1 MARASPWRSE
11 PVHAWQA
18 VLKRGMDL
26 VLGLIATVVLLPA
39 GLIIALAVVA
49 DSSGAAIYGA
59 RRVGRGGRQFTMYK
73 FRSMAQGAD
82 QAGPGVTGAYDY
94 RITRVG
100 AFLRRTKLDEL
111 PQLINVLKGD
121 MSLVGPRPEAPAYV
135 EMWTPDELEV
145 LRVRPG
151 VTGPAQIAYVDEEEL
166 LAAPDPDVVYESEL
180 LHAKLAMDM
189 EYARHYALRRDLS
202 LLWRTVA
209 SILSASGRR
218 SNRPRRRYTFME
230 RVRGTS
236 LRWVLV
242 DAVLAGLAAGLA
254 VGLRIDRNN
263 IVAAVATYWVFVPL
277 AMTIRPLGFV
287 LSAAYMRVW
296 RYPTIGD
303 GALIVSSLAVG
314 SLVMTL
320 AIFFVLQPSGFPSAI
335 GFPRSA
341 IVIEFVL
348 SLLLLGGI
356 RVASR
361 VRQEGLDVM
370 PSFVGGPP
378 KPVLIYGAGEAG
390 AVLAREMLRNRA
402 LRLDPVGFLD
412 DNGSKR
418 GQRIYGVEVVG
429 TGVDLPQVVAD
440 RHVSEVIIAMPRAAG
455 SEVRRV
461 VTLCEAAGV
470 AVRTLPGVQELLD
483 ETVAVSKVRNVR
495 LEDLLRRDPVPIPDK
510 PLRQWLEG
518 QTVLVTGAGGS
529 IGSEVCRQVADLG
542 ASKIVLFEQSETPL
556 FNIEQLLLRRHPELE
571 VVTALADVADEQAV
585 ERVLA
590 RDRPGIVVHAAAH
603 KHVPMSEAHV
613 AQAVL
618 TNVRGTRI
626 VATAAARAGVATL
639 VFVSTDKAVDASSVM
654 GATKRLG
661 EEIVRQVAGDAAG
674 RFVIVR
680 FGNVLGSQGS
690 VVEIFR
696 EQIADGGPVT
706 VTHPEMTRYFMLIPE
721 AVRLILLAGA
731 VGSTDSV
738 YVLEMGAP
746 IRIVDLARDMIR
758 LVAMPGQEVKIVHT
772 GLRPG
777 EKMEESLFSDDEVPG
792 PTSYGGL
799 ILAQRGPQPKRDAVA
814 AACELERFAL
824 TGDEDRLRALL
835 IHA

>member
-1 MARASPWRSE
+1 M
-11 PVHAWQA
+11 HTWQA
-18 VLKRGMDL
+18 VLKRGVDL
-26 VLGLIATVVLLPA
+26 LLGTMAIVLLLPLGLV
-39 GLIIALAVVA
+39 IALAVVA

-59 RRVGRGGRQFTMYK
+59 QRVGRGGRLFTMYK

-82 QAGPGVTGAYDY
+82 RAGPGVTGAYDY
-94 RITRVG
+94 RVTRVG
-100 AFLRRTKLDEL
+100 TFLRRTKLDEL
-111 PQLINVLKGD
+111 PQLLNVLKGD

-135 EMWTPDELEV
+135 ELWTPKEREV

-166 LAAPDPDVVYESEL
+166 LVGPDPDVAYESDL
-180 LHAKLAMDM
+180 LHAKLAMDL
-189 EYARHYALRRDLS
+189 EYVRGYAVRRDL
-202 LLWRTVA
+202 LILWRTVA
-209 SILSASGRR
+209 RILSSSGRR
-218 SNRPRRRYTFME
+218 SNRPRRRYTLME
-230 RVRGTS
+230 RLRGTS
-236 LRWVLV
+236 LRWLLL
-242 DAVLAGLAAGLA
+242 DAVLAGLAASLA

-263 IVAAVATYWVFVPL
+263 ILAAVATYWVFVPL
-277 AMTIRPLGFV
+277 AMAIRPAGLL
-287 LSAAYMRVW
+287 LSGAYLRVW
-296 RYPTIGD
+296 RYPTISD
-303 GALIVSSLAVG
+303 AALIVSSLAAG
-314 SLVMTL
+314 SLAMML
-320 AIFFVLQPSGFPSAI
+320 AVFFVLQPSGFPSTA

-348 SLLLLGGI
+348 SLLLLGGV

-361 VRQEGLDVM
+361 VRQEGLDVV
-370 PSFVGGPP
+370 PTFVGGPP

-390 AVLAREMLRNRA
+390 AMLVREMLRNRA
-402 LRLDPVGFLD
+402 LRLDPVAFLD
-412 DNGSKR
+412 DDIAKR

-429 TGVDLPQVVAD
+429 TGLDLPQVVAD
-440 RHVSEVIIAMPRAAG
+440 RDVAEVIIAMPRAAG
-455 SEVRRV
+455 PEVRRV
-461 VTLCEAAGV
+461 VTLCEAAAV
-470 AVRTLPGVQELLD
+470 PVRTLPGVQELLD
-483 ETVAVSKVRNVR
+483 DTVAVSKVRDVR
-495 LEDLLRRDPVPIPDK
+495 LEDLLRRDPVPIPDE
-510 PLRQWLEG
+510 PLRQWLKG

-542 ASKIVLFEQSETPL
+542 ASKVVLFEQSETPL
-556 FNIEQLLLRRHPELE
+556 FNIEQLLRRRHPEID
-571 VVTALADVADEQAV
+571 VVTALADVADEQTV
-585 ERVLA
+585 DRVLA
-590 RDRPGIVVHAAAH
+590 RHRPGILVHAAAH

-626 VATAAARAGVATL
+626 VVEAAARAGVGTL

-661 EEIVRQVAGDAAG
+661 EEIVRQVATDAPG

-696 EQIADGGPVT
+696 QQIADGGPIT

-731 VGSTDSV
+731 VGSTSSV
-738 YVLEMGAP
+738 YVLEMGDP

-758 LVAMPGQEVKIVHT
+758 LVATPGQEVQIVHT

-777 EKMEESLFSDDEVPG
+777 EKMEESLFSTDEVPG

-799 ILAQRGPQPKRDAVA
+799 ILAQRGPQPKRDAIA
-814 AACELERFAL
+814 AACELERVAL
-824 TGDEDRLRALL
+824 IGDEDGLRALL
-835 IHA
+835 VHA

>member
-1 MARASPWRSE
+1 MRP
-11 PVHAWQA
+11 WQA
-18 VLKRGMDL
+18 VLKRGTDL
-26 VLGLIATVVLLPA
+26 VLGAIAIVVLLPLA
-39 GLIIALAVVA
+39 LIIALAVVA
-49 DSSGAAIYGA
+49 DSSGAAIFGA

-82 QAGPGVTGAYDY
+82 RAGPGVTGAYDY

-100 AFLRRTKLDEL
+100 AFLRRTKIDEL

-135 EMWTPDELEV
+135 ELWTPEEHEV

-151 VTGPAQIAYVDEEEL
+151 ITGPAQIAYVDEEEL
-166 LAAPDPDVVYESEL
+166 LAAPNPDVVYESEL
-180 LHAKLAMDM
+180 LHAKLAMDL
-189 EYARHYALRRDLS
+189 EYARYYTFRRDLG
-202 LLWRTVA
+202 LLWGTVA

-218 SNRPRRRYTFME
+218 SNRPRRRYTLME
-230 RVRGTS
+230 RVRGAS
-236 LRWVLV
+236 LKWALL
-242 DAVLAGLAAGLA
+242 DAVLAGLAASLA

-263 IVAAVATYWVFVPL
+263 ILAAVATYWVFVPL
-277 AMTIRPLGFV
+277 AMAIRPAGFV
-287 LSAAYMRVW
+287 LSGAYLRVW
-296 RYPTIGD
+296 RYPTISD
-303 GALIVSSLAVG
+303 GALIVSSLAAG

-320 AIFFVLQPSGFPSAI
+320 AIFFVLQPSGFPSTI

-341 IVIEFVL
+341 IVIELLL

-361 VRQEGLDVM
+361 ARQEGLDVM
-370 PSFVGGPP
+370 PTFVGGPA

-390 AVLAREMLRNRA
+390 AVLVREMLRNRA
-402 LRLDPVGFLD
+402 LRLEPVAFLD
-412 DNGSKR
+412 DDAGKR

-429 TGVDLPQVVAD
+429 TGVDLPLVVAE
-440 RHVSEVIIAMPRAAG
+440 RGVSEVIIAMPRAAG
-455 SEVRRV
+455 PEVRRV

-470 AVRTLPGVQELLD
+470 PVRTLPAVQELLD
-483 ETVAVSKVRNVR
+483 ETVAISKVRDVR
-495 LEDLLRRDPVPIPDK
+495 LEDLLRRDPVPIPHE
-510 PLRQWLEG
+510 PLRQWLAG
-518 QTVLVTGAGGS
+518 QTILVTGAGGS
-529 IGSEVCRQVADLG
+529 IGSEVSRQVAALG
-542 ASKIVLFEQSETPL
+542 ASKVVLFERSETPL
-556 FNIEQLLLRRHPELE
+556 FNIEQLIRRRHPDIE
-571 VVTALADVADEQAV
+571 VVTALADVGDEQAV
-585 ERVLA
+585 DRVFGNE
-590 RDRPGIVVHAAAH
+590 RPGVIIHAAAH

-626 VATAAARAGVATL
+626 ITTAAARARVGTL

-661 EEIVRQVAGDAAG
+661 EEIVRQVAADAQG

-696 EQIADGGPVT
+696 GQIADGGPVT

-731 VGSTDSV
+731 VGTTGSV
-738 YVLEMGAP
+738 YVLEMGEA

-758 LVAMPGQEVKIVHT
+758 LVATPGQEIQIVHT

-777 EKMEESLFSDDEVPG
+777 ERMEETLFSADESPG
-792 PTSYGGL
+792 PTPYWGL
-799 ILAQRGPQPKRDAVA
+799 ILAQRGPQANRDAIA
-814 AACELERFAL
+814 AACELERIAL
-824 TGDEDRLRALL
+824 TGNDDSLRALL
-835 IHA
+835 VNG